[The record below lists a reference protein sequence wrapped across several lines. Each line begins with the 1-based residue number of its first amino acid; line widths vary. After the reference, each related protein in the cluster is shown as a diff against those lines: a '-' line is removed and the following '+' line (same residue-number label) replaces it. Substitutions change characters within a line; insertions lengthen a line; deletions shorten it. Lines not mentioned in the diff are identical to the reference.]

1 MKGQAGKKGV
11 LKFVLLFVF
20 ALAVVAAVFF
30 ISRRGGDK
38 TSQTLDP
45 VVKIEKPKLQNI
57 SRTMTLPAYVE
68 AKSMIP
74 VIPLVSGTI
83 LEFPVEVGQQVNEGD
98 VIARIDSEPFDDQV
112 IQAKAAYL
120 AYENSFTRIA
130 NLYRSG
136 NATAQN
142 YDQAKAARDS
152 AKAQYDMA
160 VMQQGY
166 ATVRAKA
173 SGTVITVMSAQ
184 GSTAGQGQPLAVIAD
199 LNSLVVNLKVPEK
212 YYSLIEDNKDTLT
225 LTVSQNES
233 SMSYSASPG
242 PIDPYVNP
250 ETKTFNMECRLAS
263 DGSVKLRPGMFVKV
277 TVVYDEHRNAPVM
290 PQSIRKTDGS
300 VYLYQDGK
308 AVFWEVTPELENDD
322 FFMVDESHAQCD
334 FIVDGQNSVFDG
346 QTVRLLP

>member
-1 MKGQAGKKGV
+1 MREHVGKKRV
-11 LKFVLLFVF
+11 LKFVLLF
-20 ALAVVAAVFF
+20 AAAGIIILFVLFLNGRKGRE
-30 ISRRGGDK
+30 S
-38 TSQTLDP
+38 SQALDP
-45 VVKIEKPKLQNI
+45 LVKIEKPQLMDI
-57 SRTMTLPAYVE
+57 SRTLVLPAYVE
-68 AKSMIP
+68 AKNMIP

-98 VIARIDSEPFDDQV
+98 VIARIDSEPFDGQV
-112 IQAKAAYL
+112 LQAKAAYL
-120 AYENSFTRIA
+120 AYENSFARIA

-142 YDQAKAARDS
+142 YDQAKASRDS
-152 AKAQYDMA
+152 AKAQYDLA

-184 GSTAGQGQPLAVIAD
+184 GSTAAQGQPLAVIAD
-199 LNSLVVNLKVPEK
+199 LSSLVVNLKVSEK
-212 YYSLIEDNKDTLT
+212 YYPLIERNRDTLS
-225 LTVSQNES
+225 LKVSQSGSDS
-233 SMSYSASPG
+233 SYDAVLG

-250 ETKTFNMECRLAS
+250 ETKTFNMECRLDSDAS
-263 DGSVKLRPGMFVKV
+263 LSLKPGMYVKV
-277 TVVYDEHRNAPVM
+277 TVVYDEHRNVPVM

-300 VYLYQDGK
+300 VYIYQDGK
-308 AVFWEVTPELENDD
+308 AVFTDIKVELENDD

-346 QTVRLLP
+346 QTVRVLP

>member
-1 MKGQAGKKGV
+1 FLYGRKGRESSQA
-11 LKFVLLFVF
+11 
-20 ALAVVAAVFF
+20 
-30 ISRRGGDK
+30 
-38 TSQTLDP
+38 LDP
-45 VVKIEKPKLQNI
+45 LVKIEKPQLMDI
-57 SRTMTLPAYVE
+57 SRTLVLPAYVE
-68 AKSMIP
+68 AKNMIP

-98 VIARIDSEPFDDQV
+98 VIARIDSEPFDGQV
-112 IQAKAAYL
+112 LQAKAAYL
-120 AYENSFTRIA
+120 AYENSFARIA

-142 YDQAKAARDS
+142 YDQAKASRDS
-152 AKAQYDMA
+152 AKAQYDLA

-184 GSTAGQGQPLAVIAD
+184 GSTAAQGQPLAVIAD
-199 LNSLVVNLKVPEK
+199 LSSLVVNLKVSEK
-212 YYSLIEDNKDTLT
+212 YYPLIERNRDTLS
-225 LTVSQNES
+225 LKVSQSGSDS
-233 SMSYSASPG
+233 SYDAVLG

-250 ETKTFNMECRLAS
+250 ETKTFNMECRLDSDAS
-263 DGSVKLRPGMFVKV
+263 LSLKPGMYVKV
-277 TVVYDEHRNAPVM
+277 TVVYDEHRNVPVM

-300 VYLYQDGK
+300 VYIYQDGK
-308 AVFWEVTPELENDD
+308 AVFTDIKVELENDD

-346 QTVRLLP
+346 QTVRVLP

>member
-1 MKGQAGKKGV
+1 MRDHVSKRKV
-11 LKFVLLFVF
+11 LKFILLFVF
-20 ALAVVAAVFF
+20 AILIVGGFLFF
-30 ISRRGGDK
+30 KNRSGDK
-38 TSQTLDP
+38 GSQALDP
-45 VVKIEKPKLQNI
+45 LVKIEKPAFQNI
-57 SRTMTLPAYVE
+57 SRTLVLSAYVE
-68 AKSMIP
+68 AKDMIP

-83 LEFPVEVGQQVNEGD
+83 LEYPVEVGQEVNEGD
-98 VIARIDSEPFDDQV
+98 VIARIDSEPYDEQV
-112 IQAKAAYL
+112 VQAKAGYL
-120 AYENSFTRIA
+120 AYENSFGRIA

-152 AKAQYDMA
+152 AKAQYDLA
-160 VMQQGY
+160 LMQQGY

-184 GSTAGQGQPLAVIAD
+184 GSTAAQGQPIAVIAD

-212 YYSLIEDNKDTLT
+212 YYSLIENNKDTLT
-225 LTVSQNES
+225 LTVAQNES
-233 SMSYSASPG
+233 SISYSASPG

-277 TVVYDEHRNAPVM
+277 TVVYDEHKNAPVM

-308 AVFWEVTPELENDD
+308 AVFWEMKPELENDD

>member
-1 MKGQAGKKGV
+1 MRAQVNKKKV
-11 LKFVLLFVF
+11 LKYVLLFVF
-20 ALAVVAAVFF
+20 AILIVGVFLF
-30 ISRRGGDK
+30 FKNCSGDK
-38 TSQTLDP
+38 DSHGLDP
-45 VVKIEKPKLQNI
+45 LVKIEKPKIQDI
-57 SRTMTLPAYVE
+57 SRTLVLSAYVE
-68 AKSMIP
+68 AKDMIP

-83 LEFPVEVGQQVNEGD
+83 LEFPVEVGQQVEEGD
-98 VIARIDSEPFDDQV
+98 VIARIDSEPYDEQV
-112 IQAKAAYL
+112 VQAKAGYL
-120 AYENSFTRIA
+120 AYENSFGRIA
-130 NLYRSG
+130 NLYRTG

-152 AKAQYDMA
+152 AKAQYDLA
-160 VMQQGY
+160 LMQQGY

-173 SGTVITVMSAQ
+173 GGTVITVMSAQ
-184 GSTAGQGQPLAVIAD
+184 GSTAAQGQPIAVIAD

-212 YYSLIEDNKDTLT
+212 YYSLIENNKDTIL
-225 LTVSQNES
+225 LTVSQNGS
-233 SMSYSASPG
+233 SQSYSASLG

-250 ETKTFNMECRLAS
+250 ETKTFNMECRLAT
-263 DGSVKLRPGMFVKV
+263 DGSVHLRPGMFVKV
-277 TVVYDEHRNAPVM
+277 TVVYDEHKNAPVM

-308 AVFWEVTPELENDD
+308 AVFWEMKPEIENDD

>member
-1 MKGQAGKKGV
+1 MKGNAGKKGA

-20 ALAVVAAVFF
+20 ALTVVAAVVF
-30 ISRRGGDK
+30 ISRRGGEK
-38 TSQTLDP
+38 SSQTLDP
-45 VVKIEKPKLQNI
+45 IVKIERPKIQNI
-57 SRTMTLPAYVE
+57 SRTLVLPAYVE
-68 AKSMIP
+68 AKNMIP

-98 VIARIDSEPFDDQV
+98 VIARIDSEPFDGQV
-112 IQAKAAYL
+112 LQAKAAYL
-120 AYENSFTRIA
+120 AYENSFARIA

-142 YDQAKAARDS
+142 YDQAKASRDS
-152 AKAQYDMA
+152 AKAQYDLA

-184 GSTAGQGQPLAVIAD
+184 GSTAAQGQPLAVIAD
-199 LNSLVVNLKVPEK
+199 LSSLVVNLKVSEK
-212 YYSLIEDNKDTLT
+212 YYPLIERNRDTLS
-225 LTVSQNES
+225 LKVSQSGSDS
-233 SMSYSASPG
+233 SYDAVLG

-250 ETKTFNMECRLAS
+250 ETKTFNMECRLDSDAS
-263 DGSVKLRPGMFVKV
+263 LSLKPGMYVKV
-277 TVVYDEHRNAPVM
+277 TVVYDEHRNVPVM

-300 VYLYQDGK
+300 VYIYQDGK
-308 AVFWEVTPELENDD
+308 AVFTDIKVELENDD

-346 QTVRLLP
+346 QTVRVLP